1 MQKSEIQNILL
12 FDNNVCDVTLDLEE
26 SQVGRRPSEFVPKG
40 KWLPLVMSDHH
51 RLMISSSYITLD
63 HTLRLSQINDLLLLR
78 SFILSCIYVTLS
90 EISVLII
97 LFMKWYLLFWGIS
110 GSTFVGWMWLLF
122 YNFPWGWSWVLGSIG
137 YTWDILGHLQ
147 LYRMNWMKLH
157 IGYTWDILG
166 CAHIWRISTAV
177 LIVKTRAWFSKI
189 ST

>member
-1 MQKSEIQNILL
+1 
-12 FDNNVCDVTLDLEE
+12 
-26 SQVGRRPSEFVPKG
+26 
-40 KWLPLVMSDHH
+40 MSDHH

-78 SFILSCIYVTLS
+78 SFILSYIYVTLS
-90 EISVLII
+90 EISVILI
-97 LFMKWYLLFWGIS
+97 LFKKWYLLFWGIS

-177 LIVKTRAWFSKI
+177 PIVKTRAWFSKD
-189 ST
+189 STQTAQKFAQLVEKIALAR